1 MGVLWELGQVQIE
14 TCIESEVRKVTTEI
28 LVQKEGE
35 MKEVNIKNEI
45 GESLLFYQVKD
56 LEIGIS
62 FRKQE
67 LHSFNKKYDLKK
79 FSIK

>member
-1 MGVLWELGQVQIE
+1 
-14 TCIESEVRKVTTEI
+14 
-28 LVQKEGE
+28 